1 MEMCAARQGVIQEIR
16 TDGVVVRLTVQ
27 EACAACAGT
36 ECSIRRGRASDVLVE
51 GVSGDYAVGDR
62 VWLTMPSSGGFQAV
76 LWAYLVPLVLVLA
89 VLAGVYA
96 CTADEALSGLAALA
110 ALLPYFLALRFFRNR
125 LRRTF
130 RFSIAKDR

>member
-1 MEMCAARQGVIQEIR
+1 MEMCAARQGTIQEIR
-16 TDGVVVRLTVQ
+16 SDGVVVRLTVQ

-36 ECSIRRGRASDVLVE
+36 ECSIRRGRASDVFVQE
-51 GVSGDYAVGDR
+51 TSGGYAVGDQ
-62 VWLTMPSSGGFQAV
+62 VWLTMPSSGGFRAV

-110 ALLPYFLALRFFRNR
+110 ALLPYFLVLRLFRNR

-130 RFSIAKDR
+130 RFVIAKR